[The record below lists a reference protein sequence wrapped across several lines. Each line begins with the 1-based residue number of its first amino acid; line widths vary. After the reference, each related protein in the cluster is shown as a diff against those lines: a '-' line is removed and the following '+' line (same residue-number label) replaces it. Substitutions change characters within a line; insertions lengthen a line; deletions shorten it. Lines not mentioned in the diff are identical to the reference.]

1 MIHAYDFCIWRRDM
15 RTTLDLDEQLI
26 SRLLK
31 VTTARTKTEAIH
43 MAVAECIR
51 RRTVERIKALRGK
64 VALADNWK
72 TLRAL
77 ETHET

>member
-1 MIHAYDFCIWRRDM
+1 M
-15 RTTLDLDEQLI
+15 RTTLDLDERLM

-31 VTTARTKTEAIH
+31 VTKARTKTEAIH
-43 MAVAECIR
+43 MAAAEFIR
-51 RRTVERIKALRGK
+51 RRTVEQIKVLRGK

-77 ETHET
+77 ESHEA